1 MTDKTGIDDPISHQ
15 STAST
20 SGLSRGSRSQ
30 KRKPEAV
37 QAEKQAKCS
46 KDSNV
51 SDKLDIL
58 ITSVTNLKE
67 DYKEFNSR
75 LALLET
81 QVEKKGPE
89 SSDDVITQADEFSH
103 ENFEN
108 EIEDSEEEANQFD
121 SESFND
127 SFDAGVI
134 ADNVGPAIDKGIAS
148 RINEGLLL
156 PSDRSRI
163 KAIMQTHQRPE
174 NIESLRTPKLNT
186 ALQISDV
193 GAKRRDRHFGL
204 LQEQVGC
211 TLKIVSNL
219 MSEVKQG
226 NMNRPNMYEQLS
238 DATRL
243 LLASHKD
250 ISQHRRESLRP
261 ALNKDYRVICTAQ
274 QNARLTSNEY
284 LFGEDLSKR
293 ADEAL
298 KAKRLANKLAGSNVA
313 KNGNSRGRGYQNRTY
328 MQYQSKRSGF
338 PQYQN
343 QWQYTY
349 QNRYNGGKRN
359 ANGQTGAPAPKYKK

>member
-1 MTDKTGIDDPISHQ
+1 MADKTGIDDPISDQ

-20 SGLSRGSRSQ
+20 SGISRGSHSQ
-30 KRKPEAV
+30 KKKPEAI
-37 QAEKQAKCS
+37 QAEKQAKS
-46 KDSNV
+46 AKDSNV

-58 ITSVTNLKE
+58 ITSVSNLKE

-89 SSDDVITQADEFSH
+89 SSDDVITQADEYSH

-108 EIEDSEEEANQFD
+108 EIEDSEEDANQFD

-134 ADNVGPAIDKGIAS
+134 ADNVGPAIDEGIAS

-174 NIESLRTPKLNT
+174 NIEWLRTPKLNT

-193 GAKRRDRHFGL
+193 GAKRRDRHVAL

-211 TLKIVSNL
+211 TLKFVSNL

-226 NMNRPNMYEQLS
+226 KMDRRNMYEQLS
-238 DATRL
+238 DTTRL

-274 QNARLTSNEY
+274 QNARLTSNEF

-298 KAKRLANKLAGSNVA
+298 KAKRLANKIAGSNVA
-313 KNGNSRGRGYQNRTY
+313 KNGNSRGRGYQNQTY
-328 MQYQSKRSGF
+328 MQYQGKSSGF

-343 QWQYTY
+343 QWQYAY
-349 QNRYNGGKRN
+349 QNRYFTLLTFFFRL
-359 ANGQTGAPAPKYKK
+359 YR

>member
-1 MTDKTGIDDPISHQ
+1 MFLTNWIFF
-15 STAST
+15 
-20 SGLSRGSRSQ
+20 
-30 KRKPEAV
+30 
-37 QAEKQAKCS
+37 
-46 KDSNV
+46 
-51 SDKLDIL
+51 
-58 ITSVTNLKE
+58 ITSVSNLKV

-89 SSDDVITQADEFSH
+89 SSDDDITQADEHSH
-103 ENFEN
+103 EDFEN
-108 EIEDSEEEANQFD
+108 EIEDSEEDANQLD

-163 KAIMQTHQRPE
+163 KALTQTHQRPE

-226 NMNRPNMYEQLS
+226 KMDRRKIYEQLS

-261 ALNKDYRVICTAQ
+261 ASDKDYRVICTAQ
-274 QNARLTSNEY
+274 QNAKRTSNEF

-293 ADEAL
+293 GDEAL
-298 KAKRLANKLAGSNVA
+298 KAKRLANKL
-313 KNGNSRGRGYQNRTY
+313 
-328 MQYQSKRSGF
+328 
-338 PQYQN
+338 
-343 QWQYTY
+343 
-349 QNRYNGGKRN
+349 
-359 ANGQTGAPAPKYKK
+359 TGLRVNLFGLFVCIC